1 MRRRPLMINTGNP
14 CSSTNIGPPK
24 TKGRGGRKRHQTAA
38 AASSGNNEAAGSS
51 SRPSTSR
58 APAPSML
65 RHQID
70 EDEVKTSTSESSD
83 DSTAVEDYRDLDN
96 SGSSSSD
103 TESSEYSDWI
113 AVEDQHTLQP
123 PKRSKRKPVERRTYS
138 PDSDENAANKKKGL
152 KTKKVVL
159 LPNGEIPDEYKPP
172 EWLSEVIPKKAPY
185 YPQMGDEVAYL
196 R

>member
-1 MRRRPLMINTGNP
+1 MINTGNP
-14 CSSTNIGPPK
+14 CSSTYTGPPK
-24 TKGRGGRKRHQTAA
+24 TKGRKRHQAGA

-70 EDEVKTSTSESSD
+70 EDEVETSTSESSD

-123 PKRSKRKPVERRTYS
+123 PKRSKREPVERT
-138 PDSDENAANKKKGL
+138 NKKKGL

-159 LPNGEIPDEYKPP
+159 LANSEIPDEYKPP
-172 EWLSEVIPKKAPY
+172 EWMVKFLLICVKVK
-185 YPQMGDEVAYL
+185 V